1 MQNVKVTPPT
11 GAQGGRATEIP
22 RRSSRARSVR
32 IRYGARQSATGA
44 GNPKL
49 RDLRVIV
56 LGHAHGDRIGNRRC
70 SGMGDCKM
78 KAEDADTCAA
88 PESESAAPDSMAAEI
103 AAAKDS
109 AVVTMI
115 PMTSF
120 IGNKTEN
127 VKVKLTGV
135 REITRNVSGSDLV
148 VRLPTAAS
156 QEIDASG
163 VAANVRVPPPHRG
176 HFGVSRR
183 AAKLAARPVHPPQSR
198 CEAIGETSRAWAN
211 PPSSADRRARTCAAP
226 AP

>member
-1 MQNVKVTPPT
+1 MQNVKITRV
-11 GAQGGRATEIP
+11 GSHAGESCARNRATGFEEAP
-22 RRSSRARSVR
+22 RVR
-32 IRYGARQSATGA
+32 IVYDAGQSMTAA
-44 GNPKL
+44 GYPRL
-49 RDLRVIV
+49 GGVRVIV
-56 LGHAHGDRIGNRRC
+56 LGHAHGDRMGNRVGNRETE
-70 SGMGDCKM
+70 
-78 KAEDADTCAA
+78 AEDAGMCAA
-88 PESESAAPDSMAAEI
+88 PEPDTAAPDSTAAEI

-163 VAANVRVPPPHRG
+163 VAANVRVPPPRRG

>member
-1 MQNVKVTPPT
+1 M
-11 GAQGGRATEIP
+11 
-22 RRSSRARSVR
+22 
-32 IRYGARQSATGA
+32 
-44 GNPKL
+44 
-49 RDLRVIV
+49 
-56 LGHAHGDRIGNRRC
+56 GNRVGNRETE
-70 SGMGDCKM
+70 
-78 KAEDADTCAA
+78 AEDAGMCAA
-88 PESESAAPDSMAAEI
+88 PEPDTAAPDSTAAEI

-127 VKVKLTGV
+127 VKVKLTDV
-135 REITRNVSGSDLV
+135 REITRTVTGSDLV

-163 VAANVRVPPPHRG
+163 VAANVRVPPPRRG

-183 AAKLAARPVHPPQSR
+183 AAMLAARPVRSPQSR

>member
-1 MQNVKVTPPT
+1 MQNVKITRV
-11 GAQGGRATEIP
+11 GSHAGESCARNRATGFEEAP
-22 RRSSRARSVR
+22 RVR
-32 IRYGARQSATGA
+32 IVYDAGQSMTAA
-44 GNPKL
+44 GYPRL
-49 RDLRVIV
+49 GGVRVIV
-56 LGHAHGDRIGNRRC
+56 LGHAHGDRMGNRVGNRETE
-70 SGMGDCKM
+70 
-78 KAEDADTCAA
+78 AEDAGMCAA
-88 PESESAAPDSMAAEI
+88 PEPDTAAPDSTAAEI

-127 VKVKLTGV
+127 VKVKLTDV
-135 REITRNVSGSDLV
+135 REITRTVTGSDLV

-163 VAANVRVPPPHRG
+163 VAANVRVPPPRRG

-183 AAKLAARPVHPPQSR
+183 AAKLAARPVHPPQSP

-211 PPSSADRRARTCAAP
+211 PPSSADRRARTFAAP

>member
-1 MQNVKVTPPT
+1 M
-11 GAQGGRATEIP
+11 
-22 RRSSRARSVR
+22 
-32 IRYGARQSATGA
+32 
-44 GNPKL
+44 
-49 RDLRVIV
+49 V
-56 LGHAHGDRIGNRRC
+56 LGHAHGDRMGNRVGNRETE
-70 SGMGDCKM
+70 
-78 KAEDADTCAA
+78 AEDAGMCAA
-88 PESESAAPDSMAAEI
+88 PEPDTAAPDSTAAEI

-127 VKVKLTGV
+127 VKVKLTDV
-135 REITRNVSGSDLV
+135 REITRTVTGSDLM

-156 QEIDASG
+156 REIDVSGLAAS
-163 VAANVRVPPPHRG
+163 VRAPPPRRG
-176 HFGVSRR
+176 HFGVSWR
-183 AAKLAARPVHPPQSR
+183 AAMLAARPVHPPQSR

>member
-1 MQNVKVTPPT
+1 MQNVKITRV
-11 GAQGGRATEIP
+11 GSHAGESCARNRATGFEEAP
-22 RRSSRARSVR
+22 RVR
-32 IRYGARQSATGA
+32 IVYDAGQSMTAA
-44 GNPKL
+44 GYPRL
-49 RDLRVIV
+49 GGVRVIV
-56 LGHAHGDRIGNRRC
+56 LGHAHGDRMGNRVGNRETE
-70 SGMGDCKM
+70 
-78 KAEDADTCAA
+78 AEDAGMCAA
-88 PESESAAPDSMAAEI
+88 PEPDTAAPDSTAAEI

-135 REITRNVSGSDLV
+135 REITRNVTGSDLV
-148 VRLPTAAS
+148 VRLPTAAW

-163 VAANVRVPPPHRG
+163 VAANVRVPPPRRG

-211 PPSSADRRARTCAAP
+211 PPSSADRRARTFAAP

>member
-1 MQNVKVTPPT
+1 MQNVKITRV
-11 GAQGGRATEIP
+11 GSHAGESCARNRATGFEEAP
-22 RRSSRARSVR
+22 RVR
-32 IRYGARQSATGA
+32 IVYDAGQSMTAA
-44 GNPKL
+44 GYPRL
-49 RDLRVIV
+49 GGVRVIV
-56 LGHAHGDRIGNRRC
+56 LGHAHGDRMGNRVGNRETE
-70 SGMGDCKM
+70 
-78 KAEDADTCAA
+78 AEDAGMCAA
-88 PESESAAPDSMAAEI
+88 PEPDTAAPDSTAAEI

-127 VKVKLTGV
+127 VKVKLTDV
-135 REITRNVSGSDLV
+135 REITRTVTGSDLV

-211 PPSSADRRARTCAAP
+211 PPSSADRRARTFAAP

>member
-1 MQNVKVTPPT
+1 MQNVKITRV
-11 GAQGGRATEIP
+11 GSHAGESCARNRATGFEEAP
-22 RRSSRARSVR
+22 RVR
-32 IRYGARQSATGA
+32 IVYDAGQSMTAA
-44 GNPKL
+44 GYPRL
-49 RDLRVIV
+49 GGVRVIV
-56 LGHAHGDRIGNRRC
+56 LGHAHGDRMGNRVGNRETE
-70 SGMGDCKM
+70 
-78 KAEDADTCAA
+78 AEDAGMCAA
-88 PESESAAPDSMAAEI
+88 PEPDTAAPDSTAAEI

-127 VKVKLTGV
+127 VKVKLTDV
-135 REITRNVSGSDLV
+135 REITRTVTGSDLV

-163 VAANVRVPPPHRG
+163 VAANVRVPPPRRG

>member
-1 MQNVKVTPPT
+1 MRIVYDAGQSMTAAGYPRL
-11 GAQGGRATEIP
+11 GG
-22 RRSSRARSVR
+22 V
-32 IRYGARQSATGA
+32 
-44 GNPKL
+44 
-49 RDLRVIV
+49 RVIV

-127 VKVKLTGV
+127 VKVKLTDV
-135 REITRNVSGSDLV
+135 REITRTVTGSDLV

-156 QEIDASG
+156 REIDVSGLAAS
-163 VAANVRVPPPHRG
+163 VRAPPPRRG
-176 HFGVSRR
+176 HFGVSWR
-183 AAKLAARPVHPPQSR
+183 AAMLAARPVRSPQSR
-198 CEAIGETSRAWAN
+198 CEAIGESSRAWAN

>member
-56 LGHAHGDRIGNRRC
+56 LGHAHGDRMGNRVGNRETV
-70 SGMGDCKM
+70 
-78 KAEDADTCAA
+78 AEDAGMCAA
-88 PESESAAPDSMAAEI
+88 PEPDTAAPDSTAAEI

-127 VKVKLTGV
+127 VKVKLTDV
-135 REITRNVSGSDLV
+135 REITRTVTGSDLV

-156 QEIDASG
+156 REIDVSGLAAS
-163 VAANVRVPPPHRG
+163 VRAPPPRRG
-176 HFGVSRR
+176 HFGVSWR
-183 AAKLAARPVHPPQSR
+183 AAMLAARPVRSPQAR
-198 CEAIGETSRAWAN
+198 CEAIGESSRAWAN

>member
-1 MQNVKVTPPT
+1 MQNVKITRV
-11 GAQGGRATEIP
+11 GSHAGESCARNRATGFEEAP
-22 RRSSRARSVR
+22 RVR
-32 IRYGARQSATGA
+32 IVYDAGQSMTAA
-44 GNPKL
+44 GYPRL
-49 RDLRVIV
+49 GGVRVIV
-56 LGHAHGDRIGNRRC
+56 LGHAHGDRMGNRVGNRETE
-70 SGMGDCKM
+70 
-78 KAEDADTCAA
+78 AEDAGMCAA
-88 PESESAAPDSMAAEI
+88 PEPDTAAPDSTAAEI

-127 VKVKLTGV
+127 VKVKLTDV
-135 REITRNVSGSDLV
+135 REITRTVTGSDLV

-163 VAANVRVPPPHRG
+163 VAANVRVPPPRRG

-183 AAKLAARPVHPPQSR
+183 AAKLAARPVHPPQSP

>member
-1 MQNVKVTPPT
+1 MQNVKITRV
-11 GAQGGRATEIP
+11 GSHAGESCARNRATGFEEAP
-22 RRSSRARSVR
+22 RVR
-32 IRYGARQSATGA
+32 IVYDAGQSMTAA
-44 GNPKL
+44 GYPRL
-49 RDLRVIV
+49 GGVRVIV
-56 LGHAHGDRIGNRRC
+56 LGHAHGDRMGNRVGNRETE
-70 SGMGDCKM
+70 
-78 KAEDADTCAA
+78 AEDAGMCAA
-88 PESESAAPDSMAAEI
+88 PEPDTAAPDSTAAEI

-127 VKVKLTGV
+127 VKVKLTDV
-135 REITRNVSGSDLV
+135 REITRTVTGSDLV

-183 AAKLAARPVHPPQSR
+183 AAKLAARPVHPPQSP

>member
-1 MQNVKVTPPT
+1 MRIVYDAGQSMTAAGYPRL
-11 GAQGGRATEIP
+11 GG
-22 RRSSRARSVR
+22 V
-32 IRYGARQSATGA
+32 
-44 GNPKL
+44 
-49 RDLRVIV
+49 RVIV
-56 LGHAHGDRIGNRRC
+56 LGHAHGDRMGNRVGNRETE
-70 SGMGDCKM
+70 
-78 KAEDADTCAA
+78 AEDAGMCAA
-88 PESESAAPDSMAAEI
+88 PEPDTAAPDSTAAEI

-127 VKVKLTGV
+127 VKVKLTDV
-135 REITRNVSGSDLV
+135 REITRTVTGSDLV

-163 VAANVRVPPPHRG
+163 VAANVRVPPPRRG

-183 AAKLAARPVHPPQSR
+183 AAKLAARPVHPPQSP

>member
-1 MQNVKVTPPT
+1 
-11 GAQGGRATEIP
+11 
-22 RRSSRARSVR
+22 VR

-56 LGHAHGDRIGNRRC
+56 LGHAHGDRMGNRVGNRETV
-70 SGMGDCKM
+70 
-78 KAEDADTCAA
+78 AEDAGMCAA
-88 PESESAAPDSMAAEI
+88 PEPDTAAPDSTAAEI

-127 VKVKLTGV
+127 VKVKLTDV
-135 REITRNVSGSDLV
+135 REITRTVTGSDLV

-163 VAANVRVPPPHRG
+163 VAANVRVPPPRRG